1 MIDTFATSQNLEK
14 NLNPNFVGLGG
25 GRKAKKNLEVALK
38 EILLT
43 FLNHVIQAQIV
54 CVLEKGA

>member
-1 MIDTFATSQNLEK
+1 MK
-14 NLNPNFVGLGG
+14 NPNFFGP

-43 FLNHVIQAQIV
+43 FSIM
-54 CVLEKGA
+54 